1 MVESKIN
8 VTVRIKPLKEKELKN
23 DRNNN
28 VWKKISDSTLINT
41 RTKEAFS
48 YDQIFGPEVTTETI
62 FNDQVKELVHNS
74 LDGINQ
80 TVFAYG
86 QTSSGKTFT
95 MRGYPE
101 KNQLGLIPLSVKEIF
116 DTIEADVTR
125 DYQVSVS
132 YMEVSKIISLF
143 FQTIFFL
150 LLNFPQL
157 TAIIFITVFLS
168 YRFTMSVSMT

>member
-8 VTVRIKPLKEKELKN
+8 VTVRIKPLAAKEAKN

-28 VWKKISDSTLINT
+28 IWQKVSDQTLVNT

-48 YDQIFGPEVTTETI
+48 FDQVFGPEVTTESI
-62 FNDQVKELVHNS
+62 FNDQVKELVHNA

-95 MRGYPE
+95 MRGYPD
-101 KNQLGLIPLSVKEIF
+101 KGQLGLIPLSVKEIF
-116 DTIEADVTR
+116 DTIEADKSR
-125 DYQVSVS
+125 EYKVSVS
-132 YMEVSKIISLF
+132 YIEVSIFCLF
-143 FQTIFFL
+143 LMICFL
-150 LLNFPQL
+150 ND
-157 TAIIFITVFLS
+157 
-168 YRFTMSVSMT
+168 